1 MATTTG
7 RRCIFWKLRP
17 HDGDADTHQFERGQG
32 VLGLESES
40 AAVALDIERAWNLEP
55 IFLGHGLGTRRRAS
69 VDRPVDSGAQAWHQS
84 SLHSFNPV
92 LSKPAKGTVL
102 MPRNLVRFL
111 VLLVALLTFGCD
123 KKQGDE
129 QSASTKEVAESAES
143 AEPESTTD
151 RSPVDDSA
159 APDKAED
166 SSQVVERSLMW
177 RVETDQGRVYL
188 FGTVHGGI
196 DGTWEQFPPDARA
209 ALEESE
215 LVVLEADLENAAASA
230 TEVRDKMMYPS
241 GESLRD
247 KLGDEAFARL
257 TGELGMPAA
266 VLERMRPWAVYSELT
281 RKWLPPGKAVDELV
295 QQQGKALGREFEY
308 IETIPQQVDILADAI
323 TVDVLRDT
331 LQRLDEMKE
340 QQDELIAAYV
350 AGDADRI
357 EDVAFDEK
365 EMERFPE
372 LYEALFDE
380 RNRAWMSD
388 IEGYTEQGDVFV
400 AVGVGHLVGDGGL
413 VARLEKRGYEVERTA
428 VRDGTSEVD
437 AAAE

>member
-1 MATTTG
+1 MIVSEMTSRLSTLDSPLVNEVAVRLAQIDRRVDARVSTG
-7 RRCIFWKLRP
+7 PLILAPDRGTNRACI
-17 HDGDADTHQFERGQG
+17 
-32 VLGLESES
+32 
-40 AAVALDIERAWNLEP
+40 
-55 IFLGHGLGTRRRAS
+55 
-69 VDRPVDSGAQAWHQS
+69 
-84 SLHSFNPV
+84 HSIAV

-111 VLLVALLTFGCD
+111 VLLVALLAFGCD
-123 KKQGDE
+123 KQQGDE
-129 QSASTKEVAESAES
+129 PSASSQESAES
-143 AEPESTTD
+143 PEPADPESTSD
-151 RSPVDDSA
+151 PAPGEESEAPDEADDSA
-159 APDKAED
+159 
-166 SSQVVERSLMW
+166 QVLEKSLLW
-177 RVETDQGRVYL
+177 RVETKHGPVYL

-196 DGTWEQFPPDARA
+196 DGTWEQFPADARA
-209 ALEESE
+209 ALEASE

-230 TEVRDKMMYPS
+230 IKVRDKMMYPAD
-241 GESLRD
+241 ESLRD

-257 TGELGMPAA
+257 TKELGMPPA
-266 VLERMRPWAVYSELT
+266 VLDRMRPWAVYSELT

-323 TVDVLRDT
+323 SVDVLRDT
-331 LQRLDEMKE
+331 LQRVDEMKE

-388 IEGYTEQGDVFV
+388 IEGYTERGDVFV
-400 AVGVGHLVGDGGL
+400 AVGVGHLVGESGL
-413 VARLEKRGYEVERTA
+413 VARLENRGYEVERTA
-428 VRDGTSEVD
+428 VEDD